1 MAGFNNWRDAIEVVL
16 AAGSSASKPPHF
28 DEVARAADVAK
39 QVAEER
45 KYPIWPIGIVALML
59 LFPNGWILALIA
71 GAMWCFVVRAAI
83 KRSNTL
89 RTQLDTETV
98 KLRDMVHRNAA
109 AVEQALLR
117 ANTGDVAGLKFLLE
131 RWLDRRPDCIR
142 TFTAQVTKRLSGEF
156 VVSGDA
162 IRREMIPTDT
172 TRLASGGRVAHDKR
186 SATDIDEDLTEL
198 NAIAVLSLVFAIVNV
213 PTRHRLTIRME
224 MQTESGP
231 IPWVTLSHNF
241 GKSDLYQVESALQ
254 TLRPSECIRQLGGDL
269 GECRRRRFYA
279 AQEPASPGTGVSAKT
294 FVTVDHSKGDLP
306 AVPASAALPASITLP
321 AGLTHVSGSGVAVP
335 PPSTRTNDRA
345 PVATA
350 SSVRGSFSAA
360 AQRFANYAGN
370 ATANFTPFQS
380 YWPTYEGMTPDQ
392 LQFYFYW
399 RTRVRAGEQIR
410 TDLSYIFVHIY
421 ELLHLIGAAEVSDAG
436 KQLEVLWMGYR
447 ATFPKLDTYCSRW
460 LVDLYL
466 SEGKSDQAAA
476 AMARILELGIKAA
489 DEEALV
495 STDRLWAEA
504 DYKAMPLTSICE
516 LTSDSR
522 LGTTKFYTQ
531 YNEAGWIDRAFCEA
545 LRVADDAYHSK
556 FGRRLRDATMD
567 ECGVRVVSRDPFRSA
582 VYDWQRKPVI
592 LGTIVRLTPKCTAV
606 QIYKNSTAYTEN
618 LLRARRGFNGRL
630 RGVEVGPI
638 LAPALEKFVA
648 QYVEATRPRARLVID
663 AAKAR
668 QLSIESS
675 EARARLLV
683 GLETEGASEPAPPVE
698 SAAKPE
704 VARQAPDM
712 AQRTPGALLTDL
724 APITAALAASHS
736 ATRAVLDALV
746 DAHWELA
753 ISDERMLAASG
764 GALLESLIAEV
775 NNRLRDQISGTLLVI
790 ENGIVVVQD
799 DYRDEVYYA
808 CRGTLTGFARDVSAV
823 SASTVAEA
831 SPVSD
836 AYADAHGFSPVEMR
850 AVGLISRGGAS
861 MADDLATLAATNA
874 TTPLLIIDRINELAL
889 ASPYG
894 DLVID
899 TLTSPPTIIEEAA
912 PYVSSLLASTP
923 AL

>member
-1 MAGFNNWRDAIEVVL
+1 MASFNSWRDAIEIVL
-16 AAGSSASKPPHF
+16 VAGTSASKPPNF

-39 QVAEER
+39 QVSEAR
-45 KYPIWPIGIVALML
+45 KYPIWPIAIVALLL
-59 LFPNGWILALIA
+59 LFPNSWILALIA
-71 GAMWCFVVRAAI
+71 GTLWGFVVRAAI
-83 KRSNTL
+83 KRSNTV

-98 KLRDMVHRNAA
+98 QLRDMVHRNAA
-109 AVEQALLR
+109 AVEQASLR
-117 ANTGDVAGLKFLLE
+117 ANAGDIAGLKFLLE
-131 RWLDRRPDCIR
+131 RWLDRRPDCVR

-162 IRREMIPTDT
+162 IRREMIPADT
-172 TRLASGGRVAHDKR
+172 TRIGSGGRAAHDKR
-186 SATDIDEDLTEL
+186 SATAIDEDLTEL
-198 NAIAVLSLVFAIVNV
+198 NALAVLSLLFAIVDV
-213 PTRHRLTIRME
+213 PTRQRLTIRME
-224 MQTESGP
+224 MQTESGS
-231 IPWVTLSHNF
+231 IPWITLSH
-241 GKSDLYQVESALQ
+241 DLGEKDLDQIESALQ

-279 AQEPASPGTGVSAKT
+279 AREPVLPATDVSVTK
-294 FVTVDHSKGDLP
+294 FVTVEHSSDDSP
-306 AVPASAALPASITLP
+306 AVRATAALPASITLP
-321 AGLTHVSGSGVAVP
+321 AGPTHLSGVGIAVP
-335 PPSTRTNDRA
+335 PPSIRTNGRA

-350 SSVRGSFSAA
+350 SSVRGSFSAV

-370 ATANFTPFQS
+370 STANFTPFQS

-399 RTRVRAGEQIR
+399 RTRVRAGDQIR

-421 ELLHLIGAAEVSDAG
+421 ELLHLIGASDVSDAG
-436 KQLEVLWMGYR
+436 TQLEVLWMGYR
-447 ATFPKLDTYCSRW
+447 ETFPKLDTYCSRW

-466 SEGKSDQAAA
+466 SEGKSDEAAA
-476 AMARILELGIKAA
+476 AMVRTLELGIKAA

-504 DYKAMPLTSICE
+504 DYKAMPLRSICE

-522 LGTTKFYTQ
+522 MGTTKFYTQ

-556 FGRRLRDATMD
+556 FGRRLRDATIG

-618 LLRARRGFNGRL
+618 LLRAQKGFKTKL
-630 RGVEVGPI
+630 RGVEVGPT
-638 LAPALEKFVA
+638 LAPALEEFVA
-648 QYVEATRPRARLVID
+648 RYVESTRPRARLVID

-668 QLSIESS
+668 KLAVEST

-683 GLETEGASEPAPPVE
+683 GLEDERASEPASAAE
-698 SAAKPE
+698 SAATPK
-704 VARQAPDM
+704 VAGRAP
-712 AQRTPGALLTDL
+712 AAAERAPAGLLTDL
-724 APITAALAASHS
+724 APITAAIAASHD
-736 ATRAVLDALV
+736 AARAVLDALV

-753 ISDERMLAASG
+753 ASDERMIAAAG
-764 GALLESLIAEV
+764 GALLESLIADV
-775 NNRLRDQISGTLLVI
+775 NNRLREQISGTLLVI

-808 CRGTLTGFARDVSAV
+808 CRGTLAGFARDASPVGG
-823 SASTVAEA
+823 STVAGSNPA
-831 SPVSD
+831 SD
-836 AYADAHGFSPVEMR
+836 AYADAHGFSRTEMR
-850 AVGLISRGGAS
+850 ALELISRGGAS
-861 MADDLATLAATNA
+861 MADDLATLTSANA

-889 ASPYG
+889 TSPYG
-894 DLVID
+894 DLLID
-899 TLTSPPTIIEEAA
+899 TLASPPTIIGEAA
-912 PYVSSLLASTP
+912 SYVSSLLASTS
-923 AL
+923 AI